1 MKSIDANDRIETGIL
16 LSYIYVGAVN
26 IFDGFQM
33 IFSVQILQCVQCSK
47 GTANIMFFEKVERA
61 Q

>member
-1 MKSIDANDRIETGIL
+1 MHILKIQIVQSTDANDRIETAIL

-33 IFSVQILQCVQCSK
+33 IFSVQILQCVHCS
-47 GTANIMFFEKVERA
+47 
-61 Q
+61 